1 MNGGEFLEG
10 MERLLFRAIPFAP
23 IIQIPRHG
31 VYEDTI
37 MFGVGIYAVVMSAKN
52 WKARPVRVE

>member
-1 MNGGEFLEG
+1 MEG